1 MSLAPSASP
10 RRVAIF
16 GATSGIAAAVARRF
30 AASGARLVLVGRD
43 GSALGL
49 AAQDLRVRGAP
60 EVVTQIADLADFDRL
75 DASAAAAWDALGG
88 LQVALLAH
96 GSLPD
101 QERAETDPT
110 IAREAFAL
118 NFASPAILCLHL
130 ATRFERQRSGT
141 LAVITSVAGDRG
153 RKSNYVYGSAKGG
166 LQRFLEGLRHRLFA
180 AGVRVLDIRPGFTS
194 TRMTAHMPQ
203 GGPLWAQP
211 DRVAADIVRAIE
223 QGRAVLYTPW
233 FWAGIM
239 TIVRNL
245 PRPVLHRSSL

>member
-16 GATSGIAAAVARRF
+16 GATSGIAAAVARRC
-30 AASGARLVLVGRD
+30 AAHGARLVLVGRD
-43 GSALGL
+43 GNALGL
-49 AAQDLRVRGAP
+49 AAKDLRVRRAA
-60 EVVTQIADLADFDRL
+60 EIVTQIADLADL
-75 DASAAAAWDALGG
+75 DALDAAATAAWDAFGG
-88 LQVALLAH
+88 LDVALVAH

-110 IAREAFAL
+110 TAGKALAL
-118 NFASPAILCLHL
+118 NFESPALLCLHL

-153 RKSNYVYGSAKGG
+153 RKSNYVYGAAKGG

-180 AGVRVLDIRPGFTS
+180 AEVQVLDIRPGFVS
-194 TRMTAHMPQ
+194 TRMTAHLPQ
-203 GGPLWAQP
+203 SGPLWARP
-211 DRVAADIVRAIE
+211 DRVAADIVRAIDK
-223 QGRAVLYTPW
+223 GRAVLYTPW

-239 TIVRNL
+239 MVIRNL